1 MDKNKKNYLLIAF
14 IFFITICF
22 LTPISGDDYGNYIST
37 NGSLISSIKLAISYY
52 NTLEGRFIGRILIMY
67 TTHNKIIWNILTPLF
82 FTLLV
87 SSSFKLLSKKT
98 SYIIILLGLL
108 ILNTDMFSQSYT
120 WLAGSITYLYPTSL
134 ILFYFITIY
143 NKQNNY
149 NKLDY
154 IILILL
160 SIIIPMFVEN
170 IGSVFVLGNII
181 TLIYISIKEKKLN
194 ILYLITTIISSIS
207 LIIMLKSPGSELR
220 SLTENLEFNNL
231 TLIQK
236 IASNIDNFNNYVFFK
251 NSTMIIITLIP
262 IVYYLIKKNHKIL
275 AVLISVIPILSIIN
289 NLYYILPMKFNF
301 LQNINIISKDNNLYI
316 IYWIIYLILFILSI
330 NYIIKNRKEKLFIYF
345 ILLLGLSSSI
355 VMFILP
361 TWGDRVTFFTVITLT
376 LIGTIL
382 IDKIIKDNQRLF
394 SYLKPIFIC
403 FTIYLLICFYSIYQ
417 INSYREIYINKQIK
431 EEKETIE
438 IIRNPT
444 MYIWNNNPQSK
455 YFIDTYK
462 SYMNIDKT
470 KEINLTQ
477 PSYKEYLKIIL
488 GVKK

>member
-14 IFFITICF
+14 IIFITICF

-98 SYIIILLGLL
+98 SYIILLLGLL
-108 ILNTDMFSQSYT
+108 ILNTDMFSQIYT

-154 IILILL
+154 IILIFLN
-160 SIIIPMFVEN
+160 IIIPMFVEN

-275 AVLISVIPILSIIN
+275 AVLISTIPTLSIIN

-330 NYIIKNRKEKLFIYF
+330 NYIIKNKKEKLFIYF

-382 IDKIIKDNQRLF
+382 IDKIIKNNQRLF

-431 EEKETIE
+431 EDKETIE
-438 IIRNPT
+438 IIRNPI

>member
-14 IFFITICF
+14 IVFITICF

-98 SYIIILLGLL
+98 SYIILLLGLL
-108 ILNTDMFSQSYT
+108 ILNTDMFSQIYT

-170 IGSVFVLGNII
+170 IGSVFILGNII

-275 AVLISVIPILSIIN
+275 AVLISTIPTLSIIN

-330 NYIIKNRKEKLFIYF
+330 NYIIKNKKEKLFIYF

-382 IDKIIKDNQRLF
+382 IDKIIKNNQRLF

-431 EEKETIE
+431 EDKETIE
-438 IIRNPT
+438 IIRNPI

>member
-1 MDKNKKNYLLIAF
+1 MDKNKKNYLIVAF
-14 IFFITICF
+14 IIFITICF
-22 LTPISGDDYGNYIST
+22 LAPISGDDYGNYIST
-37 NGSLISSIKLAISYY
+37 DGSLISSIKLAISYY

-87 SSSFKLLSKKT
+87 SSTYKLLNKKT
-98 SYIIILLGLL
+98 SYIIMLLGLL

-170 IGSVFVLGNII
+170 IGSVFILGNII

-207 LIIMLKSPGSELR
+207 LIIMLKSPGSALR

-262 IVYYLIKKNHKIL
+262 IIYYLIKKKHKIL
-275 AVLISVIPILSIIN
+275 SVLISIIPILSIIN

-301 LQNINIISKDNNLYI
+301 LQNINVISKDNNLYI

-330 NYIIKNRKEKLFIYF
+330 NYMIKNKKEKLFIYF

-355 VMFILP
+355 IMFILP

-382 IDKIIKDNQRLF
+382 IDKIIKNNQRLF

-417 INSYREIYINKQIK
+417 INNHREIYINKQIK
-431 EEKETIE
+431 EDKETIE
-438 IIRNPT
+438 IIRNPI